1 MPDVIVAGGGLAG
14 MAAAAALAGSGFRVT
29 LLESRGY
36 LGGRASSYPLRG
48 DDPASPVIDNSEHI
62 LLGCCRN
69 LRDFYRRLGA
79 AGRIRFHREYNFL
92 EPGGRLSV
100 LKPGPWPSP
109 LELAGS
115 FARLRFLGAA
125 AKLAAARAL
134 AAVRREYPRRED
146 LDRITMSDWL
156 AEKRQPEEAVRRF
169 WRPVLVSA
177 LNAEP
182 GSTAARHGL
191 QVFRLA
197 FLGGAGAYDL
207 GVPAVPLSELYSPEI
222 LRRTGDLRPRLRAPA
237 ARFRFDGA
245 AAAGVESDGEWLRA
259 DAYVCALPF
268 ERVHE
273 VAPELDL
280 NLARFGHSPITAI
293 HLWFDRPV
301 TALPHAALLDRTIQ
315 WMFAKHGGRYI
326 QLVVSASGALTHTSQ
341 ADIVA
346 LAVRELAE
354 FFPEARLAA
363 IERARVVKELRATF
377 TPVPGLESTRPASRT
392 RFVNFFLAGDWTAS
406 GWPATMEGAVRSGYL
421 AAEAVT
427 ASLGAPR
434 RFLLP
439 DPA

>member
-1 MPDVIVAGGGLAG
+1 MPEVIVAGGGLAG

-48 DDPASPVIDNSEHI
+48 DDPASPVIDNSQHI

-69 LRDFYRRLGA
+69 LLDFYRRLGA
-79 AGRIRFHREYNFL
+79 GDRIRFYREFNFL
-92 EPGGRLSV
+92 EPGGRRSV
-100 LKPGPWPSP
+100 LKPGRLPSP
-109 LELAGS
+109 LELGGS
-115 FARLRFLGAA
+115 FARLRFLGATS
-125 AKLAAARAL
+125 KLAVARAL
-134 AAVRREYPRRED
+134 AAAGREYGRRED
-146 LDRITMSDWL
+146 LDRITMLAWL

-182 GSTAARHGL
+182 QATAARHGL

-207 GVPAVPLSELYSPEI
+207 GVPDVPLSELYSPAV
-222 LRRTGDLRPRLRAPA
+222 LRKTGDLRLRLRARVD
-237 ARFRFDGA
+237 RFHFDGA
-245 AAAGVESDGEWLRA
+245 VARGVASDGEVLRA

-268 ERVHE
+268 ERVPRA
-273 VAPELDL
+273 APALGLDL
-280 NLARFGHSPITAI
+280 SAFRHSPITGI

-315 WMFAKHGGRYI
+315 WMFAKHGGRYV
-326 QLVVSASGALTHTSQ
+326 QLVVSASPALIPMSQ
-341 ADIVA
+341 ADVVA
-346 LAVRELAE
+346 LAARELAE
-354 FFPEARLAA
+354 FVPEARRAA

-377 TPVPGLESTRPASRT
+377 TPAPGLEGKRPASRT
-392 RFVNFFLAGDWTAS
+392 RFGNFFLAGDWTAS

-421 AAEAVT
+421 AAESVA

>member
-1 MPDVIVAGGGLAG
+1 MPGVIVAGGGLAG

-48 DDPASPVIDNSEHI
+48 DDPASPVIDNSQHI
-62 LLGCCRN
+62 LLGCCHN
-69 LRDFYRRLGA
+69 LRDFFRRLGVA
-79 AGRIRFHREYNFL
+79 DRIRYHREFNFL
-92 EPGGRLSV
+92 EPGGRFSV
-100 LKPGPWPSP
+100 LRPGPWPAP
-109 LELAGS
+109 WELAGS

-125 AKLAAARAL
+125 SKFAVARAL
-134 AAVRREYPRRED
+134 AAASREYARRED
-146 LDRITMSDWL
+146 LDRITMRDWL

-182 GSTAARHGL
+182 ESTAARYGL

-197 FLGGAGAYDL
+197 FLGGAGACDL
-207 GVPAVPLSELYSPEI
+207 GVPAAPLSELYSPAI
-222 LRRTGDLRPRLRAPA
+222 LRKTGDLHLRLRTPA
-237 ARFRFDGA
+237 ARFRFDGP
-245 AAAGVESDGEWLRA
+245 AAAGVESDGEWLSA

-268 ERVHE
+268 ERLHE
-273 VAPELDL
+273 VAPELGLDL
-280 NLARFGHSPITAI
+280 STFRHSPITAI

-315 WMFAKHGGRYI
+315 WMFSRDGGRYV
-326 QLVVSASGALTHTSQ
+326 QLVVSASAALTRMSQ
-341 ADIVA
+341 ADVVA
-346 LAVRELAE
+346 LVVRELAE
-354 FFPEARLAA
+354 FLPEARRAA

-377 TPVPGLESTRPASRT
+377 TPAPGLEGTRPASRT
-392 RFVNFFLAGDWTAS
+392 RFVNLFLAGDWTAS